1 MLSWPV
7 VFLHCSIVTARID
20 NGEPAKTAVDVRGT
34 LYALSLFGCWHR
46 TVKIDLVAAVA
57 QLSID
62 DDPRQMDPPL
72 MIIAGGGMGSPPPS
86 HSLIA
91 SLSWKEQDYCVD
103 TMQQPLCCTLVSQR
117 PAKSPESLV

>member
-1 MLSWPV
+1 MN
-7 VFLHCSIVTARID
+7 VFSVCSAALACSIVTARID
-20 NGEPAKTAVDVRGT
+20 NGEPAKMVVDVRGT

-46 TVKIDLVAAVA
+46 TVKIELVPAVA

-91 SLSWKEQDYCVD
+91 LEGTRLLCRYYA
-103 TMQQPLCCTLVSQR
+103 TALCCTLVSQR
-117 PAKSPESLV
+117 SAKSPESLV